1 MKLNE
6 NDGVPYNSNESGCV
20 CVPEIIL
27 TKDKQFPWK
36 TYKNYTYRKRYIM
49 VMEVFTSPSNDL
61 QVWNNRG

>member
-27 TKDKQFPWK
+27 TKDK
-36 TYKNYTYRKRYIM
+36 
-49 VMEVFTSPSNDL
+49 
-61 QVWNNRG
+61 